1 MARAAIYYAICA
13 GGCLNRLPAEMVPIV
28 LAVLA
33 VRKLLAT
40 CPIVLVV
47 AKTYRQQ
54 RKIGD
59 ASINCFCNSTIWA
72 WPSLV
77 HVSSSLWGAIYA
89 SAMYSLLVVAQ
100 RSTKHDIDMH
110 AGATSTCTTSTC
122 TPAREAHQ
130 AAGEL
135 VLSRAVPEVGDQ
147 DPHEAGV
154 PAGASGAGAGGMSTA
169 AGDARARRRGH
180 EAGGMATNGRRE
192 RELVRTEED
201 KLEVLVILVV
211 GGGAADELKRRVVGS
226 G

>member
-1 MARAAIYYAICA
+1 
-13 GGCLNRLPAEMVPIV
+13 
-28 LAVLA
+28 
-33 VRKLLAT
+33 
-40 CPIVLVV
+40 
-47 AKTYRQQ
+47 
-54 RKIGD
+54 
-59 ASINCFCNSTIWA
+59 
-72 WPSLV
+72 
-77 HVSSSLWGAIYA
+77 
-89 SAMYSLLVVAQ
+89 MYCLLVVAQ

-135 VLSRAVPEVGDQ
+135 VLSRAAPEVGDQ

-154 PAGASGAGAGGMSTA
+154 PAGAGAGGMATA
-169 AGDARARRRGH
+169 AGDALARRRGH

-192 RELVRTEED
+192 RALVRTEED

-211 GGGAADELKRRVVGS
+211 GGGAADELTRRVVGS